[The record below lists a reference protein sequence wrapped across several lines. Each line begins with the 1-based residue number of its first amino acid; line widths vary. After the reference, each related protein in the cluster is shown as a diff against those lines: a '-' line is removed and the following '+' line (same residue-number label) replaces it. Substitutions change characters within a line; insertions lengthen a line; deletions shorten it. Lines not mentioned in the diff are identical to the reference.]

1 MTAQSSELQKA
12 APVLLDSR
20 AEGDVGNQ
28 QQTQQPTVLTEFSTM
43 VADTQEYLLEEA
55 NQEVRV
61 VHTVVP
67 AI

>member
-1 MTAQSSELQKA
+1 M
-12 APVLLDSR
+12 LLDSR
-20 AEGDVGNQ
+20 AEGDVGDQ